1 MHTCEGHRRKR
12 GHFFLRFQK
21 SSCSAYSF
29 HETYSFFQEVT
40 LKHYLGMY
48 WSVDIYNIVSPR
60 QDDLR
65 SNYYIGYCLQMS
77 EALVRKLILTL
88 CNLKINRNQQTIS
101 RLLVRVHW
109 HCYWQFPWNLCT
121 HRYSYCV
128 YIPIIYGLSVPT
140 TDAQSSHWL
149 AQLLQSLITS
159 LLWFRPIII
168 TIPSQACTCSP
179 WDIQGCTRSTQQP
192 PFLTSASGANLLRKL
207 IKSITRRQ
215 KKKRLLISCFSKTQ
229 NNIKYVCISVLN

>member
-1 MHTCEGHRRKR
+1 MDTCEGQRRKR
-12 GHFFLRFQK
+12 GLLFQK

-29 HETYSFFQEVT
+29 YETYSFFQKVT

-101 RLLVRVHW
+101 RLLARVHW

-159 LLWFRPIII
+159 VIWTHYYRRTITSLYMFSLGYTGMHQQHTAAAFLNKCFR
-168 TIPSQACTCSP
+168 SQ
-179 WDIQGCTRSTQQP
+179 
-192 PFLTSASGANLLRKL
+192 F
-207 IKSITRRQ
+207 IKKID
-215 KKKRLLISCFSKTQ
+215 KV
-229 NNIKYVCISVLN
+229 NH